1 MKNAAI
7 KFVAS
12 VVNFEPEKFKGKP
25 VTMSSSTLYG
35 HVIDR
40 VNRNQDLLSDVAR
53 YKSDGRLLNAYGQ
66 AVIDSFLLGD
76 TLSYTNALTIEKTL
90 ELYKGLKGLS
100 AISELETRLK
110 AFKATSLEGQN
121 GKPNEYQ
128 FFIEGHGDVLIK
140 PNDIISEIC
149 RLQVDGTIRASMM
162 NKKFT
167 VVNYNTSVRVKVNF
181 SSPAT
186 ITADLMGF
194 ATFIKIIDAS

>member
-40 VNRNQDLLSDVAR
+40 VNRNQDLLTDVAR

-66 AVIDSFLLGD
+66 AVIDSFLLSD
-76 TLSYTNALTIEKTL
+76 TITYANALTVEKVL
-90 ELYKGLKGLS
+90 KFYQGLKGINTS
-100 AISELETRLK
+100 SELETRLK

-121 GKPNEYQ
+121 GKANEYQ

-140 PNDIISEIC
+140 PSDIIGALC

-162 NKKFT
+162 SKKFT
-167 VVNYNTSVRVKVNF
+167 VVNYNTSVRIKVNF

-186 ITADLMGF
+186 ITADLMGL
-194 ATFIKIIDAS
+194 ATFIQIIDAS